1 MSGSLAAS
9 RVGGSDVSGLLFLPP
24 QMQAES
30 IYLALA
36 EQEKKKKKGG
46 HSYKVPNSAYSV
58 KKSCYYEA
66 T

>member
-9 RVGGSDVSGLLFLPP
+9 RVGGSDLSGLLFLPP

-36 EQEKKKKKGG
+36 EQEKKKKKRWLIM
-46 HSYKVPNSAYSV
+46 HEHKTAKTSLICLAF
-58 KKSCYYEA
+58 
-66 T
+66 